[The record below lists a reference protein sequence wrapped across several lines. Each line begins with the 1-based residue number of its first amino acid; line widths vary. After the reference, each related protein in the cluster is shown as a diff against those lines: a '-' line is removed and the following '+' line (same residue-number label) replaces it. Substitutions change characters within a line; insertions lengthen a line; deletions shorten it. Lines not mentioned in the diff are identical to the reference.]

1 MAEKICPKCVPLL
14 DSRRFPNTLE
24 FASSPMNSFVIVHCL
39 CLSIAIQAGI
49 IARGSSVEQSPQAT
63 GFAWWNEPV
72 IMDLNGVR
80 IPIAEGWMVL
90 VFLDPDC
97 PIANGYI
104 PVLNSLSAQFSGRG
118 VRLVGV
124 YTDPAFDPERL
135 RNHRRDF
142 SIQFPVVQDL
152 NGRLV
157 RLTGASYS
165 SEVAVLNGRGKVL
178 YRGRI
183 DNRVA
188 EDGRVRPKAT
198 EDNLR
203 NVLEHL
209 GAGETGPFPEQK
221 GFGCF
226 LPEPNRQR

>member
-1 MAEKICPKCVPLL
+1 M
-14 DSRRFPNTLE
+14 NT
-24 FASSPMNSFVIVHCL
+24 FVIVRCL

-49 IARGSSVEQSPQAT
+49 IARGGTAEPVPQAT
-63 GFAWWNEPV
+63 DFAWWNEPE
-72 IMDLNGVR
+72 ILDLNGVR
-80 IPIAEGWMVL
+80 IPTSEGWMVL

-97 PIANGYI
+97 PIANAYI
-104 PVLNSLSAQFSGRG
+104 PVLNSLSVQFSGRG

-135 RNHRRDF
+135 RGHSRDF
-142 SIQFPVVQDL
+142 SIQFPVVQDR

-157 RLTGASYS
+157 RLTKASYS
-165 SEVAVLNGRGKVL
+165 SEVVVLNGRGKVL

-203 NVLEHL
+203 NVLERL
-209 GAGETGPFPEQK
+209 GAGETGPFPAQK

-226 LPEPNRQR
+226 LLETIRQR

>member
-1 MAEKICPKCVPLL
+1 
-14 DSRRFPNTLE
+14 
-24 FASSPMNSFVIVHCL
+24 
-39 CLSIAIQAGI
+39 
-49 IARGSSVEQSPQAT
+49 
-63 GFAWWNEPV
+63 
-72 IMDLNGVR
+72 MDLNGVR
-80 IPIAEGWMVL
+80 IQIAEGWMVL

-97 PIANGYI
+97 PVANAYI
-104 PVLNSLSAQFSGRG
+104 PVINSLSGQFSGRG

-135 RNHRRDF
+135 RAHGRDF
-142 SIQFPVVQDL
+142 SIQFPVVQDR

-157 RLTGASYS
+157 RLTRASYS
-165 SEVAVLNGRGKVL
+165 SEVAVLNGRGQVL

-203 NVLEHL
+203 NILERL
-209 GAGETGPFPEQK
+209 GAGETGPFPEKK

-226 LPEPNRQR
+226 LYEPARQ